1 MERVMLMMR
10 ERATFPDRKIEP
22 LDVRRKR
29 QAEEGAVA
37 IKEYRAAQL
46 AVFERMVALRR
57 ERLAQLANGQ
67 K

>member
-29 QAEEGAVA
+29 QSEEGAVA
-37 IKEYRAAQL
+37 IKEYQAAQR

>member
-1 MERVMLMMR
+1 MERMMLMKR

-29 QAEEGAVA
+29 QSEEGAVA
-37 IKEYRAAQL
+37 IKEYRTAQR
-46 AVFERMVALRR
+46 AVFERMIALRR
-57 ERLAQLANGQ
+57 QRVAQLANGQ